1 MDKEYY
7 AKKTELSKLSQEV
20 NNKAN
25 EDHSHLV
32 SDILDIEDI
41 TDEIDSVEKTA
52 NQALSKAG
60 QAYEIAI
67 AFKKPIVIKGRVDRV
82 GDLPNESSEVPP
94 MEGWIYFVGE
104 KSAESSYEE
113 YIYIDDHWELIGTTA
128 QGIDLTNV
136 KISDLIDDTTEESH
150 INWAENAKYSTNSG
164 AAIKAGT
171 ADAIVDHSSISNKIY
186 INYTGDGL
194 GTDNIKYVAAFDS
207 SGNIGK
213 ATVSNLIEKIK
224 EENNLV
230 PIRKVSS
237 ENTINFNTDFL
248 LNQPDDPIKV
258 IFDCSQGTNNYS
270 TVGAPPLKVNPE
282 NISISFIMTVE
293 KIYNATSY
301 SLKQHCI
308 VNEINNIY
316 NSTISEYVRY
326 KKPSPTAGIDVWTEW
341 KSTKSYV
348 PIVSIP
354 YVTGEHIDLNDYNLC
369 GQDTVKAIYEGTT
382 LRPILSIE
390 NCPISMSGWGIT
402 ASFLLTVERINVDS
416 ENHINKD
423 IVKQHIIMYGTG
435 SSERLVRTEEFIRY
449 SYRND
454 AENTLDWTDWEE
466 VNTVD
471 SSLSDTSKNPVQNKV
486 ITEAINSKL
495 DIASRNYIPIRE
507 IDSSVDFNTSFNL
520 SEIDPD
526 ITVFTRN
533 EGYVDSHGPIGSE
546 SLPFILIVERLY
558 EKTNLY
564 DKYYRQ
570 HYIGLSHMDT
580 EQIKIVEYERIVKL
594 EIMTGVYEF
603 GVWKNLKVDVDTDLS
618 GTSSNPVQNKAIVEA
633 LSKQITAPTSASVGE
648 ILAVESVDENGKP
661 IKWKTISTGEIS
673 SGIEIDSALSLTSE
687 NPVQNKVITS
697 AFSKQITSPTEGRV
711 GQLLAVE
718 SVNENNK
725 PTSWKTVD
733 VADIST
739 DITVDDALST
749 TSTNPVQNRVVEE
762 AIRGHSLS
770 INTLNYTKID
780 SPDTGEEGQLLVLK
794 SLHSGENPTKCIAV
808 DGAPKIVQEYMEGGS
823 GNLPVLLGE
832 EAFKYNSDGIVV
844 KENKTCAAKRNPG
857 IVYNP
862 NSQTLKVSKVE
873 ANLAGNA
880 STATNADHATSAD
893 SATTAESAN
902 TAGYADNA
910 GNAGTA
916 TVASRLKDASG
927 NDDLVKATNQVT
939 SLTDNYVAAYDS
951 DNVINKMTFAKL
963 SEKVASNL
971 SISDLTDDTSTS
983 PISKATNAAKADLAT
998 SIVDYAQE
1006 RASIQIG
1013 YSGNPVS
1020 AGDADYVA
1028 VYTNGSHIKDMTFD
1042 SLASKLTSNSN
1053 FRPIQ
1058 YSTSEPGSSLTTG
1071 TIWIQYES

>member
-1 MDKEYY
+1 MVDKEFY
-7 AKKTELSKLSQEV
+7 AKRTELSALSEQV
-20 NNKAN
+20 ANKAN
-25 EDHSHLV
+25 TEHTHQT
-32 SDILDIEDI
+32 SDITNIEDI
-41 TDEIDSVEKTA
+41 TGGIDSAKKVA

-67 AFKKPIVIKGRVDRV
+67 SFKNPIVIKGRVDSV
-82 GDLPNESSEVPP
+82 GDLPNESSNVPP
-94 MEGWIYFVGE
+94 IDGWIYFVGE
-104 KSAESSYEE
+104 KSTESSYEE
-113 YIYIDDHWELIGTTA
+113 YIYMDNHWELIGTTS
-128 QGIDLTNV
+128 QGVDLSNI
-136 KISDLIDDTTEESH
+136 KISDLIDDTTEENY
-150 INWAENAKYSTNSG
+150 INWAGRATYAPNAGNAMKASTAEG
-164 AAIKAGT
+164 IE
-171 ADAIVDHSSISNKIY
+171 DHSSVSNKIY
-186 INYTGDGL
+186 INYSGDGL

-369 GQDTVKAIYEGTT
+369 GQDTVKAIYEGSTY
-382 LRPILSIE
+382 RPIVAID
-390 NCPISMSGWGIT
+390 NCPVSMNWSVT
-402 ASFLLTVERINVDS
+402 ASFLLTVERINVSSDYV
-416 ENHINKD
+416 NKD
-423 IVKQHIIMYGTG
+423 IVKQHIVMYGTG
-435 SSERLVRTEEFIRY
+435 ASGQLADTKEFVRY

-454 AENTLDWTDWEE
+454 AESTLDWTDWEE

-495 DIASRNYIPIRE
+495 DITSRNYIPIRE

-594 EIMTGVYEF
+594 NIMTGVYEF
-603 GVWKNLKVDVDTDLS
+603 GVWKNLKVDVDIDLS

-648 ILAVESVDENGKP
+648 VLAVESVDENGKP

-711 GQLLAVE
+711 GQVLVVE
-718 SVNENNK
+718 TVDENNK
-725 PTSWKTVD
+725 PTKW
-733 VADIST
+733 
-739 DITVDDALST
+739 T
-749 TSTNPVQNRVVEE
+749 T
-762 AIRGHSLS
+762 G
-770 INTLNYTKID
+770 
-780 SPDTGEEGQLLVLK
+780 
-794 SLHSGENPTKCIAV
+794 
-808 DGAPKIVQEYMEGGS
+808 
-823 GNLPVLLGE
+823 
-832 EAFKYNSDGIVV
+832 
-844 KENKTCAAKRNPG
+844 
-857 IVYNP
+857 
-862 NSQTLKVSKVE
+862 TLKISDLDDDTTNNPISKTKN
-873 ANLAGNA
+873 ANYATNAGAA
-880 STATNADHATSAD
+880 STATIASSLAD
-893 SATTAESAN
+893 SKGDGNTIRISYSNTALTESESAYAAVFN
-902 TAGYADNA
+902 TN
-910 GNAGTA
+910 GNINKT
-916 TVASRLKDASG
+916 TFKTISDKMI
-927 NDDLVKATNQVT
+927 NN
-939 SLTDNYVAAYDS
+939 NYVAAAEHYHNIS
-951 DNVINKMTFAKL
+951 DISTLQSSLDEL
-963 SEKVASNL
+963 SSTKASTTTVNTLTTRVSNL
-971 SISDLTDDTSTS
+971 
-983 PISKATNAAKADLAT
+983 
-998 SIVDYAQE
+998 E
-1006 RASIQIG
+1006 
-1013 YSGNPVS
+1013 
-1020 AGDADYVA
+1020 
-1028 VYTNGSHIKDMTFD
+1028 
-1042 SLASKLTSNSN
+1042 NSN

-1058 YSTSEPGSSLTTG
+1058 YSTSAPGSTLATG
-1071 TIWIQYES
+1071 TVWLQYEN

>member
-1 MDKEYY
+1 MGKELY
-7 AKKTELSKLSQEV
+7 AKRTELSALSEQV
-20 NNKAN
+20 ANKAN
-25 EDHSHLV
+25 AEHTHQT
-32 SDILDIEDI
+32 SDITNIEDI
-41 TDEIDSVEKTA
+41 TDGIDSAKKVA

-67 AFKKPIVIKGRVDRV
+67 SFKNPIVIKGRVDSV
-82 GDLPNESSEVPP
+82 GDLPNESSNVPP
-94 MEGWIYFVGE
+94 IDGWIYFVGE
-104 KSAESSYEE
+104 KSTESSYEE

-128 QGIDLTNV
+128 QGVDLTNV
-136 KISDLIDDTTEESH
+136 KISDLIDDTTEASH
-150 INWAENAKYSTNSG
+150 INWAENAKYSTRSG
-164 AAIKAGT
+164 NAMKAST
-171 ADAIVDHSSISNKIY
+171 AEGIEDHSSVSNKIY
-186 INYTGDGL
+186 ISYTGDGL
-194 GTDNIKYVAAFDS
+194 GTDNINYVAAFDS

-248 LNQPDDPIKV
+248 LNQPDDPVKV

-293 KIYNATSY
+293 KIYNASSY

-326 KKPSPTAGIDVWTEW
+326 KKPSPTAGVDVWTEW

-369 GQDTVKAIYEGTT
+369 GQDTVKAIYEGTA

-390 NCPISMSGWGIT
+390 NCPISMSGWGVT
-402 ASFLLTVERINVDS
+402 TSFLLTVERINVDS

-423 IVKQHIIMYGTG
+423 IVKQHIIMYGVG

-466 VNTVD
+466 VNAVD
-471 SSLSDTSKNPVQNKV
+471 SSLLDTSKNPVQNKV

-507 IDSSVDFNTSFNL
+507 IDSSVDFNTNFNL

-594 EIMTGVYEF
+594 NIMTGVYEF

-618 GTSSNPVQNKAIVEA
+618 GTSSNPVQNKAIVKA
-633 LSKQITAPTSASVGE
+633 L
-648 ILAVESVDENGKP
+648 
-661 IKWKTISTGEIS
+661 
-673 SGIEIDSALSLTSE
+673 
-687 NPVQNKVITS
+687 
-697 AFSKQITSPTEGRV
+697 SKQITSPTEGRV

-718 SVNENNK
+718 SVDSNNK
-725 PTSWKTVD
+725 PTSWKTVG

-739 DITVDDALST
+739 DITVDETLST
-749 TSTNPVQNRVVEE
+749 TSTNPVQNKVVTTEMNKR
-762 AIRGHSLS
+762 I
-770 INTLNYTKID
+770 T
-780 SPDTGEEGQLLVLK
+780 SPTSGAANQLLAINAVD
-794 SLHSGENPTKCIAV
+794 SNNVPTSWKTV

-823 GNLPVLLGE
+823 GNLPVLLGA
-832 EAFKYNSDGIVV
+832 EAFNYNSDGIVV

-880 STATNADHATSAD
+880 STATNANHATSAD
-893 SATTAESAN
+893 SATTADSAN
-902 TAGYADNA
+902 TANYADNA
-910 GNAGTA
+910 ASAGTA
-916 TVASRLKDASG
+916 TVASSLADSKGDG
-927 NDDLVKATNQVT
+927 NTIRISYSNTALTESESAYAAVFNTNG
-939 SLTDNYVAAYDS
+939 N
-951 DNVINKMTFAKL
+951 INKTTFKTISDKMINNNYIAAAEHYHNISDISTLQSSLDEL
-963 SEKVASNL
+963 SSTKASTTTVNTLTTRVSNL
-971 SISDLTDDTSTS
+971 
-983 PISKATNAAKADLAT
+983 
-998 SIVDYAQE
+998 E
-1006 RASIQIG
+1006 
-1013 YSGNPVS
+1013 
-1020 AGDADYVA
+1020 
-1028 VYTNGSHIKDMTFD
+1028 
-1042 SLASKLTSNSN
+1042 NSN

-1058 YSTSEPGSSLTTG
+1058 YSTSAPGSSLTTG
-1071 TIWIQYES
+1071 TIWIQYEN

>member
-1 MDKEYY
+1 MVDKEFY
-7 AKKTELSKLSQEV
+7 AKRTELSALSEQV
-20 NNKAN
+20 ANKAN
-25 EDHSHLV
+25 AEHTHQT
-32 SDILDIEDI
+32 SDITNIEDI
-41 TDEIDSVEKTA
+41 TDGIDSAKKTA

-67 AFKKPIVIKGRVDRV
+67 SFKNPIVIKGRVDRV
-82 GDLPNESSEVPP
+82 GDLPNESSNVPP
-94 MEGWIYFVGE
+94 IDGWIYFVGE
-104 KSAESSYEE
+104 KSTESSYEE
-113 YIYIDDHWELIGTTA
+113 YIYIDDHWELIGTTS
-128 QGIDLTNV
+128 QGVDLSNI
-136 KISDLIDDTTEESH
+136 KISDLIDDTTQ
-150 INWAENAKYSTNSG
+150 ENPVEWSANSKYSLNAGNST
-164 AAIKAGT
+164 AANT
-171 ADAIVDHSSISNKIY
+171 ARAIIDNSSVSNNIY
-186 INYTGDGL
+186 INYKGDGL

-326 KKPSPTAGIDVWTEW
+326 KKPSPAAGMDVWTEW

-466 VNTVD
+466 VNAVD

-507 IDSSVDFNTSFNL
+507 IYSSVDFNTSFNL

-594 EIMTGVYEF
+594 NIMTGVYEF

-633 LSKQITAPTSASVGE
+633 LSKQIT
-648 ILAVESVDENGKP
+648 
-661 IKWKTISTGEIS
+661 
-673 SGIEIDSALSLTSE
+673 
-687 NPVQNKVITS
+687 
-697 AFSKQITSPTEGRV
+697 SPTEGRV

-718 SVNENNK
+718 SVDENNK
-725 PTSWKTVD
+725 PTSWKTVG

-739 DITVDDALST
+739 DITVDDALSA

-794 SLHSGENPTKCIAV
+794 SLHSGDNATKCIAV

-823 GNLPVLLGE
+823 EYLPVLLGE
-832 EAFKYNSDGIVV
+832 EAFKYNSDGNVV
-844 KENKTCAAKRNPG
+844 KENKTCAAKRTTG
-857 IVYNP
+857 LTFHP
-862 NSQTLKVSKVE
+862 NSGILKVGKVE
-873 ANLAGNA
+873 ASKFIGKADSA
-880 STATNADHATSAD
+880 ISADHATSAD
-893 SATTAESAN
+893 SATTADSAK
-902 TAGYADNA
+902 TANSASYAENA
-910 GNAGTA
+910 ASAGTA
-916 TVASRLKDASG
+916 TVASSLADSKGDG
-927 NDDLVKATNQVT
+927 NTIRISYSNTALTESESAYAAVFNTNGNINKT
-939 SLTDNYVAAYDS
+939 TFKTISDKMINNNYVAAAEHYHNIS
-951 DNVINKMTFAKL
+951 DISTLQSSLDEL
-963 SEKVASNL
+963 SSTKASTTTVNTLTTRVSNL
-971 SISDLTDDTSTS
+971 
-983 PISKATNAAKADLAT
+983 
-998 SIVDYAQE
+998 E
-1006 RASIQIG
+1006 
-1013 YSGNPVS
+1013 
-1020 AGDADYVA
+1020 
-1028 VYTNGSHIKDMTFD
+1028 
-1042 SLASKLTSNSN
+1042 NSN

-1058 YSTSEPGSSLTTG
+1058 YSTSAPGSSLTTG